1 MYPSKANM
9 YLAPLSDEAY
19 VDDKINFWK
28 DVYGF
33 DYTCIMYEPLVFF
46 PLPFTLIPP
55 SILPLALFPLSSP
68 SSLSPLPVSLSPHL
82 SLFSFSQRFVPGNRM

>member
-33 DYTCIMYEPLVFF
+33 DYTCIMYALLLSLCPPL
-46 PLPFTLIPP
+46 TSPP
-55 SILPLALFPLSSP
+55 YLLSSP
-68 SSLSPLPVSLSPHL
+68 PSPPPILLP
-82 SLFSFSQRFVPGNRM
+82 